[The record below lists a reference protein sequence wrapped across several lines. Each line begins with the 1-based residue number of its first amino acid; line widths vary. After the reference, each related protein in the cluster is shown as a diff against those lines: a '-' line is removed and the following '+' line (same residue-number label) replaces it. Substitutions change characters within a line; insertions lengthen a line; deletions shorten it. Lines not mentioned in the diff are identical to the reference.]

1 MPFPNYAGAGS
12 GGSAMATYNS
22 ASMNNDVGQAQ
33 ARSLGANE
41 LQKLADFAPPGRGAR
56 EILRNDALEPGSAL
70 GDGTYPRDYYLGEQ
84 PPAKVAVPTPQK
96 ERLMARAAVRD
107 AARNEVGAGAAVP
120 RTDPIS
126 EEEVDYVMAMK
137 DQAELADFDRWV
149 SKLVNPRAP
158 GELAWLRS
166 VYPEYQ
172 QRRLSQAHADYQFA
186 IRSQMIDQW
195 GCQSFDDLVFL
206 YMRDQGKIKG
216 PQLTNLVEAGN
227 AYQPGFLNIFNAK
240 AQPSNRLRMPF
251 ASAQWGAR
259 PTPAVGPEQWELN
272 DIGTG
277 ERGPA
282 GQVLGNAGVRQGLTG
297 QFAQQVLNEGNQTRD
312 AWANNTP

>member
-1 MPFPNYAGAGS
+1 
-12 GGSAMATYNS
+12 MATYNS

-33 ARSLGANE
+33 ARALGANE
-41 LQKLADFAPPGRGAR
+41 LQKLADFAPPGFGGR
-56 EILRNDALEPGSAL
+56 EQLANEGVAPGSGMA
-70 GDGTYPRDYYLGEQ
+70 DGTYPRDYYLGQQ

-96 ERLMARAAVRD
+96 ERLMARAAVRE
-107 AARNEVGAGAAVP
+107 AASKAPEASPNVP
-120 RTDPIS
+120 RTDPITD
-126 EEEVDYVMAMK
+126 EEVDYVMAMK

-149 SKLVNPRAP
+149 ATLVNPRAP

-216 PQLTNLVEAGN
+216 PKLTNLVEAGN

-240 AQPSNRLRMPF
+240 AKPSNRLRMPY

-259 PTPAVGPEQWELN
+259 PAPEAGPDQWNLN
-272 DIGTG
+272 DIGLN
-277 ERGPA
+277 ERGDDA
-282 GQVLGNAGVRQGLTG
+282 GQVLGNANVRQGLTG
-297 QFAQQVLNEGNQTRD
+297 DFARNVLNEGRQTEN
-312 AWANNTP
+312 AWANNTSL